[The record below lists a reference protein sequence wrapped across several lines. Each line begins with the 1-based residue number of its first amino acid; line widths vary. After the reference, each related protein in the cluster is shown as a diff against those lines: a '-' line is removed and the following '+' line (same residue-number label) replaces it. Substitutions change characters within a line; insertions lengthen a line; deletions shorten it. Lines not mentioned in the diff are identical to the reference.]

1 MFSRE
6 TLENSLPIQSLTAL
20 PQFQF
25 CVNHRN
31 EYERE
36 PDALADQQPYYQRN
50 DSNAFSSGTGTM
62 LLKSTNPTTLTNS
75 STTNTGIS
83 KIKIVGMGENGK
95 RKKLALSD
103 DMKHHKGVKSRNGS
117 DAPYI
122 YHGTPY
128 SMAITELQKLS
139 CLESPMSKLE
149 WIYNCCTRQVSKE
162 IDLFWKGYDI
172 PTKKLFVDP
181 DNLQG
186 IIIYIVSR
194 LKNPQIIT
202 EIHFIK
208 KFVPKGIKRL
218 GRFYHC
224 EMVGAA
230 CSYLLETEQ

>member
-1 MFSRE
+1 
-6 TLENSLPIQSLTAL
+6 
-20 PQFQF
+20 
-25 CVNHRN
+25 
-31 EYERE
+31 
-36 PDALADQQPYYQRN
+36 
-50 DSNAFSSGTGTM
+50 
-62 LLKSTNPTTLTNS
+62 
-75 STTNTGIS
+75 
-83 KIKIVGMGENGK
+83 
-95 RKKLALSD
+95 
-103 DMKHHKGVKSRNGS
+103 
-117 DAPYI
+117 
-122 YHGTPY
+122 
-128 SMAITELQKLS
+128 
-139 CLESPMSKLE
+139 MSKLE

-162 IDLFWKGYDI
+162 IDLFWKGYNI

-230 CSYLLETEQ
+230 CSYLLEIEQQTVEKENETKKHARQ